1 MFRDVVRHRLANG
14 LTVLLRHD
22 PSAPVA
28 AVVTYVRAGYF
39 DETDDIVG
47 IAHVLEHMYFKG
59 TPSRAVG
66 EIARE
71 TKAQGGY
78 LNAGTIYDHTSYYA
92 VVPSEGFARAL
103 EVQADAYANSSI
115 DAGELARE
123 LEVIIEEAKRKADT
137 PEAVTTET
145 LFELLHDVHRIRR
158 WRIGR
163 EDGLR
168 QLTRDHLLHFYRN
181 LYRPSTTVLSI
192 VGDLDLDVVL
202 KDVERLY
209 GQLPAGEPQRS
220 VGPHETSPPGFRYRE
235 LASDIAQAEIAFGWR
250 TPGTR
255 HADTPALD
263 MAALVLGTGR
273 ASRLYRAVRERELAA
288 SVSAYNYTPTELG
301 VFVLHAE
308 GDPARTG
315 QAAAAM
321 WNEVTRLQQEPIP
334 AGELERARRVHESR
348 WLRRLETMDGQANV
362 LAEWES
368 LGGWELADE
377 YFDRSMRVTAT
388 ELREAVRTH
397 LVADDAGM
405 LVHRPRT
412 SAPVASTAEEARS
425 LLPTTTVAPSGAWS
439 LTIDAPAVQVRPT
452 PPTQVVGAVRVY
464 RHEGTGLPILVRV
477 KPGAAVSHVGVFAL
491 GGAAAEPARVAGV
504 ATLSGRVALKGTERR
519 SAAQVA
525 EASELLGG
533 SISPSVS
540 SDGLGFTL
548 SVPTPRI
555 ALAIELLAD
564 VVQAPRLDAADIET
578 ERTIMLS
585 QLAQLRDDMFRYPVR
600 LATQAAFGTHPYARG
615 TIGSEDSVRAISAS
629 DVVAWLRE
637 RPAAWVVGVVA
648 DGDPDV
654 LAAEAVSRFGALRL
668 TDPPEILRPEWPDEP
683 LVQVETRDKAQSA
696 LALLFPGPSHRDPT
710 RFAARLIAAVTSGL
724 GGRFF
729 DQLRDRQSL
738 CYTVHASPTERVAA
752 GLFSAYIATSPEKE
766 DVAREGL
773 LREFEKLVESP
784 VTAEELDRA
793 QRYVSGTHAIA
804 QQHGGTQLAEMVD
817 AWLFGEGL
825 EELQRYDDRVW
836 AQTPEDLQRVAQRY
850 FHRERH
856 VEGIVRGT
864 GRKV

>member
-14 LTVLLRHD
+14 LTVLFRRD
-22 PSAPVA
+22 VSAPVA

-92 VVPSEGFARAL
+92 VVPADGFTKAL

-115 DAGELARE
+115 DASELARE

-168 QLTRDHLLHFYRN
+168 RLTRSHLVNFYRN

-192 VGDLDLDVVL
+192 VGDLDPDSVLQDV
-202 KDVERLY
+202 DRLY
-209 GQLPAGEPQRS
+209 GHLPSGEAQRS
-220 VGPHETSPPGFRYRE
+220 RGPREAQRPGFRYRE
-235 LASDIAQAEIAFGWR
+235 LSSDIAQSEVAFGWR
-250 TPGTR
+250 TPGTL

-273 ASRLYRAVRERELAA
+273 ASRLYRAVRERELAS
-288 SVSAYNYTPTELG
+288 SVSAYNYTPSELG
-301 VFVLHAE
+301 VFVVHAE
-308 GDPARTG
+308 GEPARTRE
-315 QAAAAM
+315 AAAAM
-321 WNEVTRLQQEPIP
+321 WTEVLRLRDEPIP
-334 AGELERARRVHESR
+334 SGELERARRVHESR

-368 LGGWELADE
+368 LGGWELADQF
-377 YFDRSMRVTAT
+377 FDRTMRVSPS
-388 ELREAVRTH
+388 ELRDAVATH
-397 LVADDAGM
+397 LTPEDASM
-405 LVHRPRT
+405 LAHRPRN
-412 SAPVASTAEEARS
+412 SAVVAASTNEARL
-425 LLPTTTVAPSGAWS
+425 LLPNASVTPSGAWS
-439 LTIDAPAVQVRPT
+439 LTIDAPAVIARPASPHRT
-452 PPTQVVGAVRVY
+452 VGAVRIY
-464 RHEGTGLPILVRV
+464 HHESTGLPVLVRL
-477 KPGAAVSHVGVFAL
+477 KPGAAVSHVGVFAW
-491 GGAAAEPARVAGV
+491 GGAAAEPAHVAGV
-504 ATLSGRVALKGTERR
+504 ALLSGRAALKGTERR

-525 EASELLGG
+525 ESSELLGG

-555 ALAIELLAD
+555 GPAIELLAD
-564 VVQAPRLDAADIET
+564 VAQYPLLNAADIET
-578 ERTIMLS
+578 ERSVLLS

-600 LATQAAFGTHPYARG
+600 LATQAAFGSHAYARG
-615 TIGSEDSVRAISAS
+615 TMGSEESVRAITRA
-629 DVVAWLRE
+629 DVLAWLRE
-637 RPAAWVVGVVA
+637 RAASWVVGVVA
-648 DGDPDV
+648 DGDPDA
-654 LAAEAVSRFGALRL
+654 LAAEVVARFGALRMAE
-668 TDPPEILRPEWPDEP
+668 PPVIVTPEWPAEARI
-683 LVQVETRDKAQSA
+683 QAETRDKAQSA
-696 LALLFPGPSHRDPT
+696 LALLFPGPSHRDPR
-710 RFAARLIAAVTSGL
+710 RFPARLIAAVTSGL

-738 CYTVHASPTERVAA
+738 CYTVHASPSEHVAA
-752 GLFSAYIATSPEKE
+752 GVFSAYIATSPEKE
-766 DVAREGL
+766 DVAREVL
-773 LREFEKLVESP
+773 LREFAKLREAP
-784 VTAEELDRA
+784 VTDDELSRA
-793 QRYVSGTHAIA
+793 QRYVIGTHAIA

-825 EELQRYDDRVW
+825 EELDRYADRLRS
-836 AQTPEDLQRVAQRY
+836 QTPADLQRVAQEY
-850 FHRERH
+850 FHQERR
-856 VEGIVRGT
+856 VEGVVRGT